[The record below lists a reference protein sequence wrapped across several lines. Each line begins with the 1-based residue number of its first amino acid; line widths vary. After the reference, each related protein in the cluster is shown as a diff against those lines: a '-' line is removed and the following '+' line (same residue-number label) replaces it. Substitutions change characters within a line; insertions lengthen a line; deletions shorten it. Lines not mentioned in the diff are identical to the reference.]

1 MSTRLPLEF
10 PTKLT
15 TAATTINP
23 ISSRRSRFAL
33 ILRAS
38 MDAAVVQRWIDGW
51 AQGWAAH
58 DVDRIRELYTDGA
71 RHRSQ
76 PFREPGDPGDYAEWA
91 FSDELSA
98 EIWFARPRVTGEETA
113 ACEWWAISTT
123 TDGKTVTLAGV
134 SLLHFAPDGRV
145 GDQRDY
151 WSELEGSREPP
162 DDWGPVAARCSGGS

>member
-1 MSTRLPLEF
+1 MR
-10 PTKLT
+10 
-15 TAATTINP
+15 
-23 ISSRRSRFAL
+23 SRRASSGV
-33 ILRAS
+33 RAG
-38 MDAAVVQRWIDGW
+38 DLAVAQRGGLGEGEQVGGVGQEDEPVG
-51 AQGWAAH
+51 
-58 DVDRIRELYTDGA
+58 
-71 RHRSQ
+71 
-76 PFREPGDPGDYAEWA
+76 EPGDPGDYAEWA

-113 ACEWWAISTT
+113 ACEWWAISTS

-162 DDWGPVAARCSGGS
+162 DDWGPVAARCSGGR